1 MVSSL
6 RGFVEGGCL
15 SECSFEEGGHLS
27 SGHFGVRTEVAV
39 DRRVTTEGYSGGSR
53 FVDGILEN

>member
-1 MVSSL
+1 MVSSS
-6 RGFVEGGCL
+6 EGLSRAGVYPSARFQEGC
-15 SECSFEEGGHLS
+15 HLS
-27 SGHFGVRTEVAV
+27 SSHFAVRTEVVV